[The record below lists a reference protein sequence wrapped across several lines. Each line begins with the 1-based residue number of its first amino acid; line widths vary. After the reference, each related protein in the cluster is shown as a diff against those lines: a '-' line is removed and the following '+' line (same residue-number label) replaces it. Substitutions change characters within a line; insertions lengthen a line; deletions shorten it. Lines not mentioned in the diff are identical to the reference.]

1 MRKTRKRP
9 AGTSGADRR
18 CLGRI
23 PAALAAALLALPAAV
38 SAQAPDPQPE
48 AFGDWVLVRAAGVCQ
63 LRQTRLSAQSG
74 AVLLE
79 MLLLP
84 PGHGDGGALAGLR
97 VPLGVSLP
105 DGIAWRHPARPGEA
119 IALAWQHCDPDLCL
133 AAGAISG
140 AELDR
145 LKRGDRIEVGFRP
158 LPSANPVRLPVS
170 LRGVTAGWR
179 ALEACVSSRG

>member
-1 MRKTRKRP
+1 MTKRRS
-9 AGTSGADRR
+9 AGSKPLAQRLRTALVPSLFA
-18 CLGRI
+18 LVSASFLA
-23 PAALAAALLALPAAV
+23 PAAAAESGPLVQEPH
-38 SAQAPDPQPE
+38 
-48 AFGDWVLVRAAGVCQ
+48 GDWVLLRGAGICQ
-63 LRQTRLSAQSG
+63 LRHTILSAASG

-84 PGHGDGGALAGLR
+84 PGQGRDGALAGLR

-105 DGIAWRHPARPGEA
+105 DGIAWRHRARPDEA

-133 AAGAISG
+133 AAGEISR

-145 LKRGDRIEVGFRP
+145 LRRGASIEVGFRP
-158 LPSANPVRLPVS
+158 LPGANPVRIAVS

-179 ALEACVSSRG
+179 ALEACEAGAG